1 MDSSVEDKQDSNNKV
16 QKNIILD
23 RKRSVEVSD
32 SSNKDTNISQPKKTD
47 NVKSTNE
54 GQKRNSANNKPK
66 KKTVRSVNNTTSIPN
81 VKEKIVK
88 EEKERI
94 VKEEKVKDEKFTLKK
109 DDSFDL
115 KGLIDQVN
123 ILKKS
128 LDASVIKQKVGIFLD
143 VPNLLYGVDDDADG
157 VIDMGLLLNL
167 LNKDRELVR
176 ATAYSPIVDDSDE
189 PLQEQ
194 RFVKPFVP
202 YDYRIVTKPMK
213 RFSDGSVK
221 GNLDI
226 ELVVDMITMSDRLD
240 VVVLVSGDA
249 DFLKAIQMVQSKGIK
264 VEVAS
269 FPKSTSV
276 ELKAVADEYLD
287 LSKLYNQVK
296 A

>member
-1 MDSSVEDKQDSNNKV
+1 VDSSVEDKKNSNNKV
-16 QKNIILD
+16 QNNIILD
-23 RKRSVEVSD
+23 RKRSIEVSD
-32 SSNKDTNISQPKKTD
+32 SSNKDSNISKPKKTD

-54 GQKRNSANNKPK
+54 GQKRDIVNNKPK
-66 KKTVRSVNNTTSIPN
+66 KKAVHSVKNTTSIPK

-88 EEKERI
+88 EEKVRD
-94 VKEEKVKDEKFTLKK
+94 EKVTLKK

-115 KGLIDQVN
+115 KVLIDQVN

>member
-1 MDSSVEDKQDSNNKV
+1 MEDINKNENDDNAIKQQSSNNVIQVRKKSATSELADNGPGGQNKNESKKADKSSKKPRPSGNKNSKSK
-16 QKNIILD
+16 QKNEA
-23 RKRSVEVSD
+23 KKEQTAE
-32 SSNKDTNISQPKKTD
+32 SSKENGLNI
-47 NVKSTNE
+47 
-54 GQKRNSANNKPK
+54 
-66 KKTVRSVNNTTSIPN
+66 
-81 VKEKIVK
+81 
-88 EEKERI
+88 EE
-94 VKEEKVKDEKFTLKK
+94 
-109 DDSFDL
+109 
-115 KGLIDQVN
+115 LIDQVN

-128 LDASVIKQKVGIFLD
+128 LDASVIKQKIGIFVD
-143 VPNLLYGVDDDADG
+143 VPNLLYGVDVDDG
-157 VIDMGLLLNL
+157 TEIDMGNL
-167 LNKDRELVR
+167 LALLSKDRELVR

-194 RFVKPFVP
+194 RFVKPFVQHN
-202 YDYRIVTKPMK
+202 YRIVTKPMK

-240 VVVLVSGDA
+240 VIVLVSGDA
-249 DFLKAIQMVQSKGIK
+249 DFLKAIQYAQSKGIK

-287 LSKLYNQVK
+287 LSKLYNKIQ

>member
-16 QKNIILD
+16 QNNIILD

-32 SSNKDTNISQPKKTD
+32 SSNKDSNISKPKNTD

-54 GQKRNSANNKPK
+54 GQKRDIANNKPK
-66 KKTVRSVNNTTSIPN
+66 KKTVRSVKNTTSFPK

-88 EEKERI
+88 EEKVRD
-94 VKEEKVKDEKFTLKK
+94 EKVTLKK

-143 VPNLLYGVDDDADG
+143 VPNLMYGVDDDADG

-296 A
+296 V